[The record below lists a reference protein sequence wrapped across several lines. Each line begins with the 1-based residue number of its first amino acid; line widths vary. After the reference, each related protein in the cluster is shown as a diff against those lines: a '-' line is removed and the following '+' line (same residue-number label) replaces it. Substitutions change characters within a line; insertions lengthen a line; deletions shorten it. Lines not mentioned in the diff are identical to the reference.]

1 VHKAVQLLTR
11 LSSNGTL
18 TSMPHTAPMRARQVT
33 LLPTLHVAIIMDG
46 NGRWAQQRGMPRPVG
61 HRKGA
66 EQVRSIVKALPGIG
80 VSHFT
85 VYAFS
90 TENWKR
96 STQEVLSLMGLF
108 ERYIRREAEELDKAG
123 VRVRFIGDR
132 SRLSEKLQKLMS
144 SLESLTDSNKLLTF
158 NIAINYGG
166 RDELV
171 RAARSLVN
179 SAEAGAICAENIDE
193 DCLSEHLDLAGQPD
207 PDLVIRTGGQMRVSN
222 FLLWHAAYAE
232 YVFTP
237 TLWPDFTVAEL
248 ASLIESFRERTRNFG
263 AA

>member
-1 VHKAVQLLTR
+1 
-11 LSSNGTL
+11 
-18 TSMPHTAPMRARQVT
+18 MPQPKPNIAREGED
-33 LLPTLHVAIIMDG
+33 PSTLHVAVIMDG

-80 VSHFT
+80 VRHFT
-85 VYAFS
+85 IYAFS

-108 ERYIRREAEELDKAG
+108 ERYIRREAQELARAG
-123 VRVRFIGDR
+123 VRVRFIGNR
-132 SRLSEKLQKLMS
+132 HGLSDKLQELMAG
-144 SLESLTDSNKLLTF
+144 LEALTELNRTLTF

-171 RAARSLVN
+171 RAARSLVE
-179 SAEAGAICAENIDE
+179 SVEAGAVSVQDIDE
-193 DCLSEHLDLAGQPD
+193 DYLSGHLDLAGQPD

-232 YVFTP
+232 YIFTP

-248 ASLIESFRERTRNFG
+248 GSIIKSFRERTRNFG